1 MVLAK
6 TSPITIR
13 IVLAILLIV
22 LLCSGCQSRLKYT
35 AKDEAKYLKPTVA
48 VMSFENRAPI
58 HMRWNLGDG
67 LADQLIDRLLNTRRY
82 IVLERQQLHAILKE
96 LKRTQ
101 DDRFRQTGQPQSG
114 RLKHVRYLVKGT
126 ITDFGHVETV
136 EGFWRLFDWGLFGT
150 SSYAT
155 VAATIYVIDVQNGQI
170 IASKS
175 VEAKIKDSRNKDK
188 KVEYKGMAFGS
199 YTFYH
204 TPLGKATNKMLDKA
218 VRAIADTIAEQPF
231 QPKIASLLNNQVV
244 INGGRDRRIKLG
256 AEYVVRPRS
265 QVIFDPDTGDLLGHI
280 TGDTIGRLKVC
291 LVTNQYAIADILE
304 GTEFKPGQTL
314 FPAAPETALTPVAH
328 SSY

>member
-1 MVLAK
+1 MILAK

-13 IVLAILLIV
+13 IILIILLIV
-22 LLCSGCQSRLKYT
+22 LLCSGCYSRLEYT
-35 AKDEAKYLKPTVA
+35 SRDEAKYLKPTVA

-67 LADQLIDRLLNTRRY
+67 LADQLIDRLLNTHRY
-82 IVLERQQLHAILKE
+82 IVLERQQLHAILRE
-96 LKRTQ
+96 LRRTQ
-101 DDRFRQTGQPQSG
+101 DDRFRQTGQPQLG

-136 EGFWRLFDWGLFGT
+136 EGFWRLFDWGLFGS

-170 IASKS
+170 IASDS
-175 VEAKIKDSRNKDK
+175 VEARVADSKDK
-188 KVEYKGMAFGS
+188 DKVEYKGMAFGS
-199 YTFYH
+199 FTFYR
-204 TPLGKATNKMLDKA
+204 TSLGKACNKMLDKA
-218 VRAIADTIAEQPF
+218 VRSIADTIAEQPF
-231 QPKIASLLNNQVV
+231 QPKIASIVNNQVV

-256 AEYVVRPRS
+256 SEYVVRPRS
-265 QVIFDPDTGDLLGHI
+265 QIIFDPDTGDLLGHI

-291 LVTNQYAIADILE
+291 QVTNQYAIADILE

-314 FPAAPETALTPVAH
+314 FKAAPETAQTPVAH